1 MILLKIVCLLVAIAY
16 YTIAERK
23 IMAAIQRRRGPNVVG
38 FWGLLQP
45 LADGLKLIAKEM
57 VIPSHSNSRIF
68 VIAPLCI
75 LTLGL
80 LSWSILPFGCF
91 DYSEYASSDTIV
103 RTVFAD
109 TNPPAETVKVEDPS
123 SKEKEPVGYGGT
135 EGKIFAL
142 ATFVGIMGAAF
153 SGDPLPFLLLAMT
166 TLLTYRVKRV
176 GNEELRQKAEEAL
189 RKMYEYTI
197 KEGDITTVCS
207 VSGKQLQNP
216 AELPSNMTVEIYKA
230 LCKDA
235 GFTAGQIKKLVK
247 QLNGG
252 GAKLFDFVVDSGIS
266 DVRFGLLVL
275 MLLLCLTAYLAL
287 TTEKGRNITSAVCTY
302 LRAVPLIKNPEGL
315 SDAWSNV
322 WNVGCSSAGWKHY
335 WTTDATWTEC
345 TVGVVATAAALGVTA
360 VGGYI
365 AYYKVI
371 PVVATAVTKWYI
383 DNCTVGLYSVVVKK
397 GNTSTTYSL
406 TLEELR
412 NPAKIPTGLP
422 TDYYVAMCKYAG
434 ISEVQMQELVKK
446 LNRGGAKLFDLLVES
461 NSISDVR
468 YGLLV
473 ILALSSLTVYGLII
487 AGWASNSKYAFLG
500 ALRSAAQM
508 ISYEV
513 SISLVIIPVIF
524 MSGSLNFTEIVFSQ
538 IATTYYLFPLLPLSG
553 IFFISMIA
561 ETNRTPFDLPEAE
574 AELVA
579 GYNIEYSSII
589 FAMFFLA
596 EYGNMIMMSL
606 IKSELFIGGW
616 GGPAALPLATSL
628 ALKALIFCFAFV
640 LVRATFPRYRYDQL
654 MDIGWK
660 IFLPVSTGLLL
671 LVIGIVMA
679 YSALPV
685 VAELNFAPYAEPQL
699 S

>member
-1 MILLKIVCLLVAIAY
+1 MLHPFVVQLILILLKIVCLLIAIAY

-45 LADGLKLIAKEM
+45 LADGLKLVAKEM
-57 VIPSHSNSRIF
+57 IIPSHSNSRIF
-68 VIAPLCI
+68 VVAPLTI

-91 DYSEYASSDTIV
+91 DYSEHMASNDVIKA
-103 RTVFAD
+103 VFANAVSTD
-109 TNPPAETVKVEDPS
+109 LFQNV
-123 SKEKEPVGYGGT
+123 
-135 EGKIFAL
+135 
-142 ATFVGIMGAAF
+142 AF
-153 SGDPLPFLLLAMT
+153 G
-166 TLLTYRVKRV
+166 
-176 GNEELRQKAEEAL
+176 
-189 RKMYEYTI
+189 
-197 KEGDITTVCS
+197 
-207 VSGKQLQNP
+207 
-216 AELPSNMTVEIYKA
+216 
-230 LCKDA
+230 
-235 GFTAGQIKKLVK
+235 
-247 QLNGG
+247 
-252 GAKLFDFVVDSGIS
+252 
-266 DVRFGLLVL
+266 
-275 MLLLCLTAYLAL
+275 
-287 TTEKGRNITSAVCTY
+287 
-302 LRAVPLIKNPEGL
+302 
-315 SDAWSNV
+315 
-322 WNVGCSSAGWKHY
+322 
-335 WTTDATWTEC
+335 
-345 TVGVVATAAALGVTA
+345 
-360 VGGYI
+360 
-365 AYYKVI
+365 
-371 PVVATAVTKWYI
+371 
-383 DNCTVGLYSVVVKK
+383 
-397 GNTSTTYSL
+397 
-406 TLEELR
+406 
-412 NPAKIPTGLP
+412 
-422 TDYYVAMCKYAG
+422 
-434 ISEVQMQELVKK
+434 K
-446 LNRGGAKLFDLLVES
+446 LNYNAVAEANDIS
-461 NSISDVR
+461 NVR

-524 MSGSLNFTEIVFSQ
+524 MSGSLNFTEIVSAQ
-538 IATTYYLFPLLPLSG
+538 LGTIYYFFPLVTLSI

-616 GGPAALPLATSL
+616 GGLENLPLATSL
-628 ALKALIFCFAFV
+628 AFKALIFCFAFV

-671 LVIGIVMA
+671 LVIGVILA
-679 YSALPV
+679 YSATPV
-685 VAELNFAPYAEPQL
+685 VGELNFLPYAEPQL
-699 S
+699 GSAEVLGPGILFLMPLVGVLLGTLVFNKLVQPELIKYKVKASLNYIKNCDTPYPELRELWYEKAKLDWFLCRQKLDGLETARKFIIEREAETVIDRAVAQVVKKDGNRATRESAQEIIENLNYDQFTPMRGVEVRELVFKLFESRCELPKAADLVELSFLDTLLSLICKLDEFGLFCLITSAVLFCFWVHYRAETAKRD